1 MLGYKIIEISNSNY
15 IGLSLLNQFL
25 IKLYY
30 LLSISGV
37 LGERIPEEKLRYM
50 LELFRQ
56 RGKAFSVA
64 GGLLNHLPWSRF
76 ILPEISGY
84 SLITKINQEI
94 NEVIEVSLIV
104 LLDAQCNYTFFLPK
118 MILQILLFHLNKLFI
133 ISNAKIAT
141 PESWESYFTT
151 IQAGTHKPWQRIRD
165 F

>member
-104 LLDAQCNYTFFLPK
+104 LLDAQCNYTFF
-118 MILQILLFHLNKLFI
+118 
-133 ISNAKIAT
+133 
-141 PESWESYFTT
+141 Y
-151 IQAGTHKPWQRIRD
+151 QR
-165 F
+165 